1 MAEANDNNDRE
12 LKKVPNDKELPFF
25 AYGFFKSDELAYKKI
40 ENLVEGEIIRTVVEG
55 LLYEKDGLPIL
66 TCPQIRKRR
75 KTYKISGEL
84 ISFKDGNV
92 AYDSIASIEPG
103 QLYCWETIDTLDADG
118 NHQNANVLVAC
129 NDLLNR
135 NNGVKGAILKEEE
148 DKDSNDYGS
157 ISWHGYND
165 FLFSKGMDFL
175 QKEYFDNEEYLNFK
189 EPFVHNDDTYKK
201 LFSLQMAYTFLWS
214 IIDRHNSM
222 RYNLN
227 SYDLY
232 KQRIAMA
239 EDDLF
244 GEAINEIGD
253 NFIFSYSKIYASG
266 SARSKYFTAKNNAL
280 TDDWRNILSKYST
293 DDLKNK
299 LGVYFYIRC
308 NVIHRGKS
316 GHDLSDYSKLRGAF
330 LDMFAI
336 MHYMLSKEFN
346 NKTKEVSCTDQNAF
360 YGINKLKEYKRREE
374 IAKSE
379 LKNSGLLKKG
389 RKHGYNY

>member
-1 MAEANDNNDRE
+1 M
-12 LKKVPNDKELPFF
+12 
-25 AYGFFKSDELAYKKI
+25 I
-40 ENLVEGEIIRTVVEG
+40 
-55 LLYEKDGLPIL
+55 
-66 TCPQIRKRR
+66 
-75 KTYKISGEL
+75 
-84 ISFKDGNV
+84 
-92 AYDSIASIEPG
+92 SIEPG

-129 NDLLNR
+129 NELLNR
-135 NNGVKGAILKEEE
+135 NNEVKGAVLKEEE
-148 DKDSNDYGS
+148 DKDHDDYGS

-165 FLFSKGMDFL
+165 FLFSKGMEFL
-175 QKEYFDNEEYLNFK
+175 QKEYFDNEEYLNFN
-189 EPFVHNDDTYKK
+189 EPFLHNEEFYKK

-227 SYDLY
+227 SHDLF

-244 GEAINEIGD
+244 GEAISEIGD
-253 NFIFSYSKIYASG
+253 NLIFSYPKIYASD
-266 SARSKYFTAKNNAL
+266 SARSKSFSVQKIAL
-280 TDDWRNILSKYST
+280 TDDWRNVLSQYST
-293 DDLKNK
+293 DVLKNK
-299 LGVYFYIRC
+299 LGVYFLIRC

-336 MHYMLSKEFN
+336 MQYMLSKEFN
-346 NKTKEVSCTDQNAF
+346 NKTKGVICTNQNAL
-360 YGINKLKEYKRREE
+360 YGINKLKEYKQKKE

-379 LKNSGLLKKG
+379 LRNRRL
-389 RKHGYNY
+389 